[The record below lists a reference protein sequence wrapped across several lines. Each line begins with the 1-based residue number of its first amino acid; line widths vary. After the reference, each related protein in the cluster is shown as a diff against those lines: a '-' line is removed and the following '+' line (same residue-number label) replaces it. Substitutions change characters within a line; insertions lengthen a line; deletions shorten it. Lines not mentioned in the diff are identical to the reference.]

1 MMLTE
6 LVSALPL
13 AGANPNVPTGADFK
27 DWVLVIAGNI
37 FIAILVLRSIGHYFK
52 REWGE
57 LFGHIA
63 AGVLVGGL
71 IYANNETIN
80 VLKGFWGLVSGV
92 ARCASAEP

>member
-1 MMLTE
+1 MMTHQLLASVVE
-6 LVSALPL
+6 VSAPQ
-13 AGANPNVPTGADFK
+13 ASSVPTGANFK

-37 FIAILVLRSIGHYFK
+37 FIAILVLRAIGHYFK

-71 IYANNETIN
+71 IYANNQTIN
-80 VLKGFWGLVSGV
+80 VLKGFWGLLSGGN
-92 ARCASAEP
+92 

>member
-1 MMLTE
+1 MMLHE
-6 LVSALPL
+6 LVVTAAQVAVP
-13 AGANPNVPTGADFK
+13 AAPADPNVPTGADFK

-57 LFGHIA
+57 LFGHLA

-80 VLKGFWGLVSGV
+80 VLKGFWGLLAGGS
-92 ARCASAEP
+92 

>member
-1 MMLTE
+1 MILQE
-6 LVSALPL
+6 LAHTISTVGTAVPT
-13 AGANPNVPTGADFK
+13 ADANVPTGADFK

-80 VLKGFWGLVSGV
+80 VLKGFWTLLSGGN
-92 ARCASAEP
+92 

>member
-1 MMLTE
+1 MMLDQ
-6 LVSALPL
+6 L
-13 AGANPNVPTGADFK
+13 ATMADHIVTTAVPAADPGNVPTGADFK

-57 LFGHIA
+57 LFGHLA

-80 VLKGFWGLVSGV
+80 VLKGFWGLISGG
-92 ARCASAEP
+92 S

>member
-1 MMLTE
+1 MMTHE
-6 LVSALPL
+6 LAASVVQLAVPL
-13 AGANPNVPTGADFK
+13 ANSNVPTGADFK

-37 FIAILVLRSIGHYFK
+37 FIAILVLRAIGHYFQ

-71 IYANNETIN
+71 IYANNQTIN
-80 VLKGFWGLVSGV
+80 VLKGFWGLVSGGN
-92 ARCASAEP
+92 

>member
-1 MMLTE
+1 MMLHQ
-6 LVSALPL
+6 L
-13 AGANPNVPTGADFK
+13 ATTVATAVPAADSGNVPTGADFK

-57 LFGHIA
+57 LFGHLA

-80 VLKGFWGLVSGV
+80 VLKGFWGLISGG
-92 ARCASAEP
+92 S